1 MSNINFKDLE
11 ELPGVGKVT
20 AQKLRSA
27 GIFSIKQLALYTAD
41 ELADIVDMDPV
52 RLANILRYARR
63 MVGFKVY
70 SGKSYRDMRGSL
82 AKVTTGVKSLD
93 ELLGGGLEPRVIY
106 EFAGEFGAGK
116 TQLCHQLAVTVQLS
130 RDKGGVSGKVFYL
143 DSEGTFSPERIE
155 SIAKRFG
162 MDPELALENI
172 LNIEAINVD
181 HQIECLRT
189 NVIETIEE
197 SGVKLVVVDSLISHF
212 RAEYTGRDQL
222 ALRQQRLNYFID
234 WLLRIARVYDV
245 YVVVTNQVLEI
256 PVAWKAGQKMPAGG
270 NIVAHGMT
278 HRFMIEVKDK
288 IKRRIRVI
296 DSPRLPFGA
305 EAYFEIYEGGIRDA
319 T

>member
-1 MSNINFKDLE
+1 MKEVDFKDLE

-41 ELADIVDMDPV
+41 ELADIVDMDPI
-52 RLANILRYARR
+52 RLANILRHARR

-70 SGKSYRDMRGSL
+70 SGKSYRNMRESL
-82 AKVTTGVKSLD
+82 PRVTTGVKSID

-116 TQLCHQLAVTVQLS
+116 TQICHQLAVTVQLPK
-130 RDKGGVSGKVFYL
+130 DKGGVSGKVFYL

-155 SIAKRFG
+155 SIAKRFN

-189 NVIETIEE
+189 EVIEAIEE
-197 SGVKLVVVDSLISHF
+197 SGVKLVIVDSLISHF

-234 WLLRIARVYDV
+234 WLLRIARVYDI

-256 PVAWKAGQKMPAGG
+256 PVAWKAGQKIPAGG

-278 HRFMIEVKDK
+278 HRLMIEVKDK
-288 IKRRIRVI
+288 TKRRIRVI
-296 DSPRLPFGA
+296 DSPKLPFGA
-305 EAYFEIYEGGIRDA
+305 EAYFEIYEGGIKDA